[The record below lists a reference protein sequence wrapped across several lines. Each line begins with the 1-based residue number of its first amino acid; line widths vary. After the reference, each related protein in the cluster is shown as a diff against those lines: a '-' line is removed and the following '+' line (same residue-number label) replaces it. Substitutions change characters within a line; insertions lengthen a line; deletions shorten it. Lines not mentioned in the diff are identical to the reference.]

1 LAAKLRFAYK
11 CTGDGAG
18 ATQNRKQ
25 HYMTEELPPLP
36 PTPPPT
42 AEKKSRPLLKGCLI
56 TLMILGFSLMLLLV
70 VVSLRPK
77 TALIAGKEKV
87 GVVEIK
93 GMLSDSRPTLKQL
106 DRFKKD
112 SGIKAIVLRV
122 NSPGG
127 AVGPAQE
134 IMREV
139 EKIRKDKKVVAS
151 LGTVAASGGYY
162 IAAAADH
169 IIANPGTLT
178 GSIGVIMQFTNV
190 EQLTNKLGLNFLT
203 LKAGRYKDVGN
214 PFRPMTKEEEAY
226 LQGLINN
233 IHHQFMR
240 DVARLRKLTPDKL
253 KPLAEGQVYT
263 GEEAKQ
269 VGLVDELG
277 NINDAVDKA
286 GRLAGIK
293 GKIEA
298 VYPEKDRFSFL
309 RLLLGDEAEER
320 LNSMAAFPYP
330 EPAYLPRWFK

>member
-1 LAAKLRFAYK
+1 
-11 CTGDGAG
+11 
-18 ATQNRKQ
+18 
-25 HYMTEELPPLP
+25 
-36 PTPPPT
+36 
-42 AEKKSRPLLKGCLI
+42 
-56 TLMILGFSLMLLLV
+56 
-70 VVSLRPK
+70 
-77 TALIAGKEKV
+77 
-87 GVVEIK
+87 
-93 GMLSDSRPTLKQL
+93 
-106 DRFKKD
+106 
-112 SGIKAIVLRV
+112 
-122 NSPGG
+122 
-127 AVGPAQE
+127 
-134 IMREV
+134 
-139 EKIRKDKKVVAS
+139 
-151 LGTVAASGGYY
+151 
-162 IAAAADH
+162 
-169 IIANPGTLT
+169 
-178 GSIGVIMQFTNV
+178 
-190 EQLTNKLGLNFLT
+190 LNFLT

-286 GRLAGIK
+286 GRMAGIK

-309 RLLLGDEAEER
+309 RLMLGDEAEER